1 MYQFAW
7 ATEYPDT
14 WSNIILGGSVGVF
27 LREVSTL
34 MGWSQQIALPKD
46 MVVLHSL
53 VKTRI
58 EG

>member
-34 MGWSQQIALPKD
+34 MAWSQQIALPKD

-53 VKTRI
+53 VKT
-58 EG
+58 